1 MLLSLQRNV
10 FLSLDINTK
19 NVILKNIDNYNID
32 NYNLNEINRKIIFN
46 RIDKYYLKK
55 KIDNNIKILNK
66 YEIMKKVLEIL

>member
-19 NVILKNIDNYNID
+19 NVILKNIDNYN
-32 NYNLNEINRKIIFN
+32 NLNEINRKIIFN

-55 KIDNNIKILNK
+55 NR
-66 YEIMKKVLEIL
+66 

>member
-19 NVILKNIDNYNID
+19 NVILKNIDNYN
-32 NYNLNEINRKIIFN
+32 NLNEINRKIIFN

-55 KIDNNIKILNK
+55 KIDNNIKILIN
-66 YEIMKKVLEIL
+66 MK

>member
-19 NVILKNIDNYNID
+19 NVILKNIDNYN
-32 NYNLNEINRKIIFN
+32 NLNEINRKIIFN

>member
-19 NVILKNIDNYNID
+19 NVILKNIDNYN
-32 NYNLNEINRKIIFN
+32 NLNEINRKIIFN

-66 YEIMKKVLEIL
+66 YDIMKKVLEIL

>member
-19 NVILKNIDNYNID
+19 NVILKNIDNYN
-32 NYNLNEINRKIIFN
+32 NLNEINRKIIFN

-55 KIDNNIKILNK
+55 K
-66 YEIMKKVLEIL
+66 